1 MATVK
6 ISRGLRSVFRPF
18 NTACLRMSRS
28 DVWSEKV
35 ELVSA
40 TVDSSG
46 EADRELPLFLLGG
59 VFYPHGTTVLN
70 VFEMKYRYKYGALP
84 TVL

>member
-1 MATVK
+1 
-6 ISRGLRSVFRPF
+6 
-18 NTACLRMSRS
+18 MSRS